1 MQVERSLSQEGDSG
15 KRVSNA
21 WVIFL
26 WVRNNPPKGGLIPDE
41 TTFSKRTRLKAG
53 ILKIDLSPLDEPASY
68 QLVGGVKA
76 YQGDDG

>member
-26 WVRNNPPKGGLIPDE
+26 WVRNNLPKGGLIPDE
-41 TTFSKRTRLKAG
+41 TTFSKRTWLKAG
-53 ILKIDLSPLDEPASY
+53 ILKIDLSPLVKPASY
-68 QLVGGVKA
+68 QLVGEVMA
-76 YQGDDG
+76 HQGDDG